1 MTRMELCAASLLQAV
16 LCLPLET
23 QLEVFNASQ
32 KPITAAP
39 PAALTLAPQAP
50 QPGNISAA
58 AGKGWCVVYAPMLPF
73 GRPPSRPFSGNST
86 SSNSTNST
94 GPPLPRLEDRLPGW
108 AAEGGGGPGGQ
119 GEGPPDGPPPGQ
131 GPPTVPP
138 WPIPEPPHLRS
149 SSTLDPGDWVI
160 SGRAVL
166 GPDAPQPPK
175 FTGIF
180 RHTAG
185 LCRKPAILLNNVEI
199 AIPLGNALPAAALP
213 AATGGPRP
221 GNATVNAYTM
231 KFMDS
236 AWVECP
242 RPITNCS
249 RNGSQSPGSLAEAI
263 AQKLPLVAP
272 CLAAA
277 YALVNP
283 DNDPAAVAA
292 AREAAAARGAAAG
305 GGGVGGAGGGNSSYG
320 VNVVLPA
327 VLGSIGKWVRGHE

>member
-1 MTRMELCAASLLQAV
+1 MTHMELCAASLLQAV
-16 LCLPLET
+16 FCLPLET

-32 KPITAAP
+32 KLSTAAP

-50 QPGNISAA
+50 QPGNITAA
-58 AGKGWCVVYAPMLPF
+58 VGKGWCVVYAPMLLP
-73 GRPPSRPFSGNST
+73 GGGLPGQPPGSNS
-86 SSNSTNST
+86 SSNNSTNST
-94 GPPLPRLEDRLPGW
+94 SRPPPKPEDELPGW
-108 AAEGGGGPGGQ
+108 AAEGDNPGGP

-131 GPPTVPP
+131 GPPTGPP

-149 SSTLDPGDWVI
+149 TSTLDAGDWVI
-160 SGRAVL
+160 AGRAVL

-175 FTGIF
+175 STGIF
-180 RHTAG
+180 QHTAG
-185 LCRKPAILLNNVEI
+185 LCGKPAILLNNVEI
-199 AIPLGNALPAAALP
+199 AIPLGSAPPAAAQ
-213 AATGGPRP
+213 AAAIGGPRQ
-221 GNATVNAYTM
+221 GNATTNAYTM

-242 RPITNCS
+242 SPVMHCS

-305 GGGVGGAGGGNSSYG
+305 AAGGALGGNSSYG

-327 VLGSIGKWVRGHE
+327 VLGSIGKVWGRV